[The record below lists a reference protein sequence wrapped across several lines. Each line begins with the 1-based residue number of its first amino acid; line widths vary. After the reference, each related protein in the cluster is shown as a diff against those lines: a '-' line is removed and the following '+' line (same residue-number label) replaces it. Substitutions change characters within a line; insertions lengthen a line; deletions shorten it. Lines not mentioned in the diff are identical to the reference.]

1 MKSKCILMLLVLV
14 IGCSPIHVSANS
26 AGIYTVQATPTYRH
40 PVTGDIEDPGNNEGI
55 GQSMTE
61 SVIYNTAL
69 MEIDT
74 NGKMYATARY
84 YLTDQISD
92 VKVWTQK
99 RGASG
104 WTSASTTITQ
114 ENIGGKPCSDYRFA
128 VPSKDAI
135 VKTSCYVGA
144 MGRTVI
150 FYYSFSNLKS
160 GSADFVTTIKVDT
173 NSSSTT
179 TSSNSDSNSETT
191 TSSDK
196 TASSV
201 SSDNKTEDS
210 VESSKT
216 EASKDSEIAESS
228 ISNSSESEVT
238 ESANQ
243 DDSSLSA
250 EEKIAQAD
258 GLIISLDSEV
268 DSESAETT
276 GEATTVTVT
285 EEKSSFAEVFQIIAA
300 AILAGV
306 LTGGILIALIGVG
319 AYYIIKTIKE
329 REN

>member
-1 MKSKCILMLLVLV
+1 MLLVLV
-14 IGCSPIHVSANS
+14 IACSPIRVNASS

-40 PVTGDIEDPGNNEGI
+40 PVTGNIEDPGDNEGI

-74 NGKMYATARY
+74 NGKMYATTRY

-104 WTSASTTITQ
+104 WTSATTTITQ
-114 ENIGGKPCSDYRFA
+114 ENIGGKPCSDYHFE
-128 VPSKDAI
+128 VPSKDAV

-144 MGRTVI
+144 MGRAVI

-173 NSSSTT
+173 AETSTT
-179 TSSNSDSNSETT
+179 TTESETT
-191 TSSDK
+191 SAD
-196 TASSV
+196 
-201 SSDNKTEDS
+201 
-210 VESSKT
+210 SKT
-216 EASKDSEIAESS
+216 EASETETSKDSESS
-228 ISNSSESEVT
+228 KTTKTDSSESETT
-238 ESANQ
+238 ESTKQ
-243 DDSSLSA
+243 DDSSLST
-250 EEKIAQAD
+250 EEKIAQAE
-258 GLIISLDSEV
+258 GLITSLDSEE
-268 DSESAETT
+268 DSESEEIT
-276 GEATTVTVT
+276 GESTTVTAT
-285 EEKSSFAEVFQIIAA
+285 EEKSFFSEVFQIVAA

-306 LTGGILIALIGVG
+306 LTGGILIALIAVG

>member
-40 PVTGDIEDPGNNEGI
+40 PVTGDIEDSGNNEGI

-74 NGKMYATARY
+74 NGKIYATARY

-179 TSSNSDSNSETT
+179 TSSSSDSKSETT

-196 TASSV
+196 TA

-216 EASKDSEIAESS
+216 EAFKDSEIDESA
-228 ISNSSESEVT
+228 ISDSVESEVT

-243 DDSSLSA
+243 DDSFLSA

-285 EEKSSFAEVFQIIAA
+285 EEKSSFAEVFQIVAA

-306 LTGGILIALIGVG
+306 LTGVILIALIGVG